1 MPAVG
6 TGVATVLIVIDNYDS
21 FTYNIVQYLRELGAK
36 VQVYRNDEIT
46 CDELEAAD
54 PAGLILSPGPGMP
67 DAAGIGL
74 KVVERFASRLPMLGV
89 CLGHQIIGQI
99 FGGEIVHAKQIM
111 HGKMSAVHHNG
122 TGVFVGLPSPLTVTR
137 YHSLVINNAA
147 VPSDLEITAWTQ
159 TEDGLMDEIMGVRHT
174 HLALQGVQFHP
185 ESIRSEYGHE
195 LLGNFLTQAGII

>member
-67 DAAGIGL
+67 DSAGIGL

-122 TGVFVGLPSPLTVTR
+122 TGVFVDLPSPLTVTR